1 MMNGLRK
8 RNGVITVFVSLMLV
22 SVLSLG
28 TLVIEAGRFQ
38 AAKNQLADATISS
51 STSMI
56 AAYNPDLY
64 DRYGLL
70 SIDTGRFTEAR
81 AREYL
86 EYNADLSP
94 SFFGNRVARLYS
106 IDSIELQGMYN
117 LTYPAI
123 LKQQILSRAKYHVI
137 PQDYALNLYNI
148 DAFFADLQNKCDYVA
163 NALTPV
169 ANGSATAGSDAD
181 VNPEML
187 TALNELYE
195 TFKGVKKYDEQC
207 NITLTSGTVALL
219 PSTTGT
225 VESTVPAEDAEA
237 IQSALDHATSILG
250 GSASNLRST
259 GTLFSQTDVGFN
271 PSPVSAMTEGVK
283 DVASLSDTSA
293 SARTYAANCKS
304 IAQGINA
311 SINMLTSDKEGN
323 LLLNSYISEYFSN
336 RNYLVDGY
344 SGPGKNSS
352 FSGENGNFAAACVEY
367 IFGGS
372 ASERINQESAYNY
385 ILSIRLI
392 NNLYAV
398 LTNSS
403 SFQSGNAYSTLSHIA
418 WAYYETCCDLEL
430 ITTYTASVPMNKY
443 NMILN
448 VNAPEAAVS
457 AFASKDFVGAMKL
470 LGIFDETKTEDQF
483 YVSGVDSYSYRD
495 SLALALWLVTNSTK
509 MMRTAD
515 LIQLE
520 MRYREQYV
528 ELKGATFLMSEQNT
542 YCRIKCQAKL
552 NSILPILSLG
562 SNSGVNGIS
571 FTSIKYAGY

>member
-1 MMNGLRK
+1 MNSQK
-8 RNGVITVFVSLMLV
+8 SNGVITVLVSLMLV
-22 SVLSLG
+22 SILSLG
-28 TLVIEAGRFQ
+28 TLVIEASRFQ
-38 AAKNQLADATISS
+38 AAKNQLTDATISS
-51 STSMI
+51 GTSMI
-56 AAYNPDLY
+56 AAYNPDLF

-70 SIDTGRFTEAR
+70 SIDTERFTESR
-81 AREYL
+81 AKEYL

-94 SFFGNRVARLYS
+94 SFFGNRVSRLYS

-123 LKQQILSRAKYHVI
+123 LKQQVLSRAKYHVI

-148 DAFFADLQNKCDYVA
+148 DAFFSDLQNKCDYVA

-169 ANGSATAGSDAD
+169 ANGSATAGSSAD
-181 VNPEML
+181 VSASML
-187 TALNELYE
+187 TALGELYE
-195 TFKGVKKYDEQC
+195 TFKNVKKYDELS
-207 NITLTSGTVALL
+207 NITLTSGTSALL
-219 PSTTGT
+219 PSSTGT
-225 VESTVPAEDAEA
+225 VESTVPAEDAET
-237 IQSALDHATSILG
+237 IQNALAHATSILG
-250 GSASNLRST
+250 GSAANLKSA
-259 GTLFSQTDVGFN
+259 GTSFSQTDVAFN
-271 PSPVSAMTEGVK
+271 PSSIAGMTEGIK
-283 DVASLSDTSA
+283 DVKSLSDPSTVA
-293 SARTYAANCKS
+293 KTYAADCKS
-304 IAQGINA
+304 IAQGING

-344 SGPGKNSS
+344 SGPGKGSA
-352 FSGENGNFAAACVEY
+352 FAGENGNFAAACVEY
-367 IFGGS
+367 IFGGNS
-372 ASERINQESAYNY
+372 SETANQESAYNY
-385 ILSIRLI
+385 ILAIRLV

-403 SFQSGNAYSTLSHIA
+403 SCQSGNAYSVLSHIA
-418 WAYYETCCDLEL
+418 WAHYETCCDMEL
-430 ITTYTASVPMNKY
+430 LTTHTANVPMNKY

-448 VNAPEAAVS
+448 VNAPEAAAS
-457 AFASKDFVGAMKL
+457 AFASKNFVGAMKS
-470 LGIFDETKTEDQF
+470 LGILNESRADNPF
-483 YVSGVDSYSYRD
+483 YVSGADGFSYRD
-495 SLALALWLVTNSTK
+495 SLALALWLVPNSAK

-542 YCRIKCQAKL
+542 YCRIKCRAKL
-552 NSILPILSLG
+552 NSILPIISLG